1 MRFRRATT
9 GHEAIAPRHSTR
21 VSPLFKPLVEQQL
34 DGQTTA
40 SASQASQK
48 PVNAKPTTDRAS
60 IQSRSSIGS
69 QQIYRVRESSSTVES
84 EYGEIKHAAAFD
96 EDSLSGGLDVSGEAT
111 NQGLSPPAQSVA
123 TSVVSDDEEEVDA
136 FDALLHDDDRDDS
149 DGEEEEN
156 DDEEEGETVSTI
168 RQDKN
173 DYMSGVSK
181 YANFRLSSGGST
193 AASGSS
199 VSTMKQHRLSFVS
212 SDASAS
218 TFSKESQAL
227 HFRDESLVRPNEQ
240 KGPSGAR
247 ARGRLHLSP
256 MQRTPMQARKWRALA
271 AEAQA
276 NDRAQRAAKNHNTKS
291 SLSERHPNVAAN
303 QALR

>member
-1 MRFRRATT
+1 
-9 GHEAIAPRHSTR
+9 

-34 DGQTTA
+34 HGQTTA

-48 PVNAKPTTDRAS
+48 PVDAKPTTDRAS
-60 IQSRSSIGS
+60 IQSRNSVES
-69 QQIYRVRESSSTVES
+69 QQIYRVRDSSSTVES

-96 EDSLSGGLDVSGEAT
+96 EDSLNGGLDVSGEAT

-123 TSVVSDDEEEVDA
+123 TSVVSDDEEDVDA
-136 FDALLHDDDRDDS
+136 FDALLHDDDHGDS
-149 DGEEEEN
+149 DEEEEDD
-156 DDEEEGETVSTI
+156 DDEEEEGDTVSTI
-168 RQDKN
+168 RQVKN

-181 YANFRLSSGGST
+181 YANFRLSSGDSP

-247 ARGRLHLSP
+247 TRGRLHLSP

-291 SLSERHPNVAAN
+291 SLSERHPNVAGK